1 MPVYIQ
7 QDQELHD
14 IQEAFQEKYPQFK
27 MEFSFGG
34 STPDHW
40 GKITGR
46 PFPYIKV
53 AEVASDMRKL
63 PLTIK
68 DEMTVR
74 EVEELFW
81 HQLGIP
87 IQVYIKNNN
96 YWMKNAYYDSYPL
109 DAEWAS
115 VK

>member
-1 MPVYIQ
+1 MPVLIQ
-7 QDQELHD
+7 QDQELQD
-14 IQEAFQEKYPQFK
+14 IQEAFQEKFPHFR

-40 GKITGR
+40 GKISGK
-46 PFPYIKV
+46 PFASIKV
-53 AEVASDMRKL
+53 AEVASDAQKL

-81 HQLGIP
+81 QQLGIP
-87 IQVYIKNNN
+87 IQVYRKNNN

-109 DAEWAS
+109 DADSAS